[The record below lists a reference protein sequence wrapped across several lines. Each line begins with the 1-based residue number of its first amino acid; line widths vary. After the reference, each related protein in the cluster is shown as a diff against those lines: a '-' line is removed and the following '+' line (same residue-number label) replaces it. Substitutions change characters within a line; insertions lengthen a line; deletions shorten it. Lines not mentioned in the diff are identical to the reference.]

1 MPHKGPQHHLSFT
14 QAAKEQMGS
23 STLERP
29 FDDILPGAE
38 ETQTIEDYIYVRP
51 LLQLNCRAFCALW
64 PSMCPANHKFPSE

>member
-1 MPHKGPQHHLSFT
+1 M

-23 STLERP
+23 NTLERP

-51 LLQLNCRAFCALW
+51 LLRLDCRAFCALRLAT
-64 PSMCPANHKFPSE
+64 CPAVHKFPV